1 MNLQILKLVELL
13 SNSVPNN
20 WNTDIKACA
29 NMAKAIKNKL
39 WKDNTS
45 VKSWFAYKQY
55 FKKKKKPQ
63 VLICLQVTWQESQ
76 TLES

>member
-1 MNLQILKLVELL
+1 
-13 SNSVPNN
+13 
-20 WNTDIKACA
+20 
-29 NMAKAIKNKL
+29 MAKAIKNKL

-55 FKKKKKPQ
+55 FKKNPQ

>member
-39 WKDNTS
+39 WKDKLLLNPGLHTNSTS
-45 VKSWFAYKQY
+45 
-55 FKKKKKPQ
+55 KKTKHKY
-63 VLICLQVTWQESQ
+63 
-76 TLES
+76 